1 MFYDKNGKQYTINV
15 FQIQN
20 YSPQVFSLSQNATKL
35 KYGKS
40 HDERSTRNKE
50 TFQFKEHA
58 LNSQSEG
65 RLPESSLG
73 AFFTVPFNSKS
84 KNFRKI

>member
-1 MFYDKNGKQYTINV
+1 MFYDKNRKQYPINV

-40 HDERSTRNKE
+40 HDERSTRNKK
-50 TFQFKEHA
+50 TFQFKEH
-58 LNSQSEG
+58 LTHRVKDDCQKV
-65 RLPESSLG
+65 L
-73 AFFTVPFNSKS
+73 
-84 KNFRKI
+84 